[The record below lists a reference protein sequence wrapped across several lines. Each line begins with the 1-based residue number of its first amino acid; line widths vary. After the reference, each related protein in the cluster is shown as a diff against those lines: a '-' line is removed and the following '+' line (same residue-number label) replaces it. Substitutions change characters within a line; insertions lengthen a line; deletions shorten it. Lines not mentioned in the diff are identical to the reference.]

1 MKLSASIVLYKTD
14 PKILELAIATFLGH
28 TNDANRTL
36 YLVDNSPTDQLRTIG
51 DTDSRIV
58 YISNPSNPGFGAAH
72 NLALSLAIQSKN
84 DYHFVIN
91 PDVSAKDDVVQT
103 IVAYMEENKD
113 VGMCMPR
120 ILNSDGSPQYLPKLL
135 PSPYSIVMRKLKYP
149 KKLYHQF
156 IDSYELRK
164 VESDK
169 IYEAPVL
176 SGCFTVFRVSALA
189 EVGVYDDR
197 FFMYFEDWDISRRMN
212 RCYKTVYFPKASIF
226 HDYESG
232 ANHNRRLL
240 KIFIKSA
247 IYYFNKWG
255 WFFDKERK
263 RINDLT
269 LSQFK

>member
-1 MKLSASIVLYKTD
+1 
-14 PKILELAIATFLGH
+14 
-28 TNDANRTL
+28 
-36 YLVDNSPTDQLRTIG
+36 
-51 DTDSRIV
+51 
-58 YISNPSNPGFGAAH
+58 
-72 NLALSLAIQSKN
+72 
-84 DYHFVIN
+84 
-91 PDVSAKDDVVQT
+91 
-103 IVAYMEENKD
+103 
-113 VGMCMPR
+113 
-120 ILNSDGSPQYLPKLL
+120 
-135 PSPYSIVMRKLKYP
+135 MRKLKHP

-164 VESDK
+164 VELDK

-189 EVGVYDDR
+189 DVGVYDDR

-232 ANHNRRLL
+232 ANHNSRLL

-263 RINDLT
+263 SINDLT